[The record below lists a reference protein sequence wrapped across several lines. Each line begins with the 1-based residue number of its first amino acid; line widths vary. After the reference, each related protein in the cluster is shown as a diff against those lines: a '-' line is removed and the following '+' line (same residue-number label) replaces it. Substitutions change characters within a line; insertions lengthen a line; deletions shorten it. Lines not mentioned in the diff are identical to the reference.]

1 MTSRTHVY
9 GRTRLELALIIVCA
23 VALFGGFSVFRT
35 YADPQPIDLTQT
47 GTSPFVHVYISTP
60 KYSPNSPIYRL
71 KTSQN
76 ATYCLVGSYS
86 GESSITLNVSQNGTL
101 KSYSDTFQGDSDDY
115 EELVCFDAAQSDL
128 AKISFKGQGY
138 IKVTSINAARQ

>member
-9 GRTRLELALIIVCA
+9 GRSRLELALIIVCA

-47 GTSPFVHVYISTP
+47 GTSPLTHAYISTP
-60 KYSPNSPIYRL
+60 QYSQNSPTYRL

-76 ATYCLVGSYS
+76 TTYCLMGSYS
-86 GESSITLNVSQNGTL
+86 GESSLTLNVSQNGIL
-101 KSYSDTFQGDSDDY
+101 KSYSETFQGESDDS

-138 IKVTSINAARQ
+138 IKVTSITAAKP